1 MALIRITYQGGIARA
16 PSRSNMR
23 LDVKI
28 QGDLVRLVPYAA
40 HHVHKY
46 HNWMKDP
53 FLLEMTASEPLSLE
67 EEQQMQVTWRE
78 DPTKATFIVF
88 ATTDTETEDEMAGDV
103 NLFFNDDEDTANCEI
118 DIMVAEARYRGKGVG
133 REAVLLMMSYAVTH
147 LHVHRF
153 YCKINETN
161 EPSLGLFRKYDFLL
175 LDFRDKA
182 AGAPTEAPDEEAAK
196 AELAAVEAQDEDDDD
211 ESDTNEEDTNQNR
224 LLYLISLYTKPAILS
239 TDKEEWIRKP
249 ALLVLLYE
257 AIVSQAVDY
266 DYAPASE
273 LIENKRKYFN
283 ISQEGKSDLDFL
295 REEEL
300 LNGLKLA
307 SKSYQPVT
315 CYQISEKGQELVA
328 KLGKADKSPI
338 HDMRCRVEIH
348 FSEPIWDFVQ
358 DDIQVDGCQ
367 VASLSMYRAD
377 FFVAMVDITAED
389 DDAKRPTV
397 QIPPKVARRQHTN
410 RLNDASPVLYLS

>member
-1 MALIRITYQGGIARA
+1 
-16 PSRSNMR
+16 
-23 LDVKI
+23 
-28 QGDLVRLVPYAA
+28 
-40 HHVHKY
+40 
-46 HNWMKDP
+46 MKDP

-175 LDFRDKA
+175 LDFHDKA

-196 AELAAVEAQDEDDDD
+196 AELAAVEAQDEDNDD
-211 ESDTNEEDTNQNR
+211 ESDTNEEDTNR

-338 HDMRCRVEIH
+338 HDMSYDILTKECWFEICGYRRVSSVTETETV
-348 FSEPIWDFVQ
+348 SYVSSAYVPQ
-358 DDIQVDGCQ
+358 CLRRGG
-367 VASLSMYRAD
+367 
-377 FFVAMVDITAED
+377 
-389 DDAKRPTV
+389 RPTLSNAHRAHECGLSDSTIKDQLDEIISLNSVSLIVSEFIPFGANQLV
-397 QIPPKVARRQHTN
+397 Q
-410 RLNDASPVLYLS
+410 LNCNLGSTERVQ